1 MKMTRSLLVL
11 IVGAL
16 LVVTAACGGGEP
28 PAPTGGATSADSAPA
43 TTTGGGTGTAAPAG
57 AGSIRGSITYQG
69 TAPAPEEVKATKDKQ
84 VCGKHTHTSE
94 TLVVD
99 GNGGIRYAVVSI
111 DPVQGGKSFDTETP
125 QLDQRGCWFYPH
137 IQIVPAGVDMEILN
151 SDGILHNLHT
161 YPENNPAINMA
172 QPKFR
177 KVLKTSFAKP
187 DIVRVSCDVHN
198 WMNAWII
205 VAKHPYYVV
214 TSEDGSYELD
224 GVPPGT
230 YTLTA
235 WHETLGTQ
243 TQSVTVEKD
252 GTAEANLTFG
262 G

>member
-1 MKMTRSLLVL
+1 MTRSLLVL

-16 LVVTAACGGGEP
+16 LVMSAACGGAEP
-28 PAPTGGATSADSAPA
+28 PAPTGGETSADSSPA
-43 TTTGGGTGTAAPAG
+43 ATAGGGTGTAAPAG

-69 TAPAPEEVKATKDKQ
+69 TAPAPKEVKATKDKQ

-111 DPVQGGKSFDTETP
+111 DPVQGGKSFDTATP

-137 IQIVPAGVDMEILN
+137 VQIVPAGADLEILN
-151 SDGILHNLHT
+151 SDGILHNIHT
-161 YPENNPAINMA
+161 YPEKNKPINMA

-177 KVLKTSFAKP
+177 KVLKTSFAEP
-187 DIVRVSCDVHN
+187 DIVRINCDVHN
-198 WMNAWII
+198 WMTAWIV

-230 YTLTA
+230 YTLSA

>member
-1 MKMTRSLLVL
+1 MTRSLLVL
-11 IVGAL
+11 IVVPL
-16 LVVTAACGGGEP
+16 LVLTAASCGGAEQ
-28 PAPTGGATSADSAPA
+28 PA
-43 TTTGGGTGTAAPAG
+43 TTGGGTSTGSAPAATTGDETGTAAPAG

-69 TAPAPEEVKATKDKQ
+69 TAPTPEEIRATKDKQ

-111 DPVQGGKSFDTETP
+111 DPVQGGKSFDSAVP

-137 IQIVPAGVDMEILN
+137 VQVVPAGVELEILN
-151 SDGILHNLHT
+151 NDGILHNLHT
-161 YPENNPAINMA
+161 YPEKNKPINMA

-177 KVLKTSFAKP
+177 KVLKTSFAEP

-198 WMNAWII
+198 WMNAWIV

-243 TQSVTVEKD
+243 TQSVTVETE
-252 GTAEANLTFG
+252 GTAEVNLTFG

>member
-1 MKMTRSLLVL
+1 M
-11 IVGAL
+11 
-16 LVVTAACGGGEP
+16 
-28 PAPTGGATSADSAPA
+28 
-43 TTTGGGTGTAAPAG
+43 
-57 AGSIRGSITYQG
+57 
-69 TAPAPEEVKATKDKQ
+69 
-84 VCGKHTHTSE
+84 
-94 TLVVD
+94 VD

-111 DPVQGGKSFDTETP
+111 DPVQGGKSFDTATP

-137 IQIVPAGVDMEILN
+137 VQIVPAGADMEILN
-151 SDGILHNLHT
+151 SDGILHNIHT
-161 YPENNPAINMA
+161 YPEKNKPVNMA

-177 KVLKTSFAKP
+177 KVLKTSFAEP

-198 WMNAWII
+198 WMNAWIV

-230 YTLTA
+230 YTLSA